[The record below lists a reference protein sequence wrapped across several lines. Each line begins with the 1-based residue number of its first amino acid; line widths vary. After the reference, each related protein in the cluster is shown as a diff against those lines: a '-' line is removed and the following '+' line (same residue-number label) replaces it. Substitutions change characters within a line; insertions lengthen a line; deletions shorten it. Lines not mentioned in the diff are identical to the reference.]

1 MVDLGVNGIDANIES
16 SIRRTVRFGSAW
28 LHPVTNMGNPVEM
41 TAECWVWYCLAMTA
55 VVIRFTSQYIVRKR
69 KFIKEIPPD
78 DILMLLLSITYTTAI
93 VALFLYFEI
102 VSDVDL
108 DNITA
113 EDNFVVGRKLGIL
126 NILAET
132 SMQTT
137 LWGNKCCILL
147 LYHRLTLFCHHRR
160 MWVLVSAYVALA
172 YVAVIVALYGGWC
185 RPFSGYLVLEPDNM
199 ECLTWLHYNSLQ
211 LSLNLS
217 TDLILLIIPVVLI
230 SRLNMKIGK
239 KILLVC
245 LFSLGIFVMLA
256 AILTKVS
263 VFTNQTAPIWFLW
276 CVREV
281 STAMLVGNLPLCMP
295 TFRMWWRFFF
305 PGSGASATPGP
316 HESASGASAVTKRS
330 VATTAAFSEATGGGG
345 ESSTW
350 GSSPARSRMNDD
362 IVMYGTSKG
371 GASGEGRRLS
381 VDEES
386 V

>member
-1 MVDLGVNGIDANIES
+1 
-16 SIRRTVRFGSAW
+16 
-28 LHPVTNMGNPVEM
+28 
-41 TAECWVWYCLAMTA
+41 
-55 VVIRFTSQYIVRKR
+55 
-69 KFIKEIPPD
+69 
-78 DILMLLLSITYTTAI
+78 
-93 VALFLYFEI
+93 
-102 VSDVDL
+102 
-108 DNITA
+108 
-113 EDNFVVGRKLGIL
+113 
-126 NILAET
+126 
-132 SMQTT
+132 
-137 LWGNKCCILL
+137 
-147 LYHRLTLFCHHRR
+147 

-362 IVMYGTSKG
+362 IEMYGTSKG
-371 GASGEGRRLS
+371 GARGEGRRLS
-381 VDEES
+381 LDEES

>member
-1 MVDLGVNGIDANIES
+1 
-16 SIRRTVRFGSAW
+16 
-28 LHPVTNMGNPVEM
+28 MGNPVEM

-113 EDNFVVGRKLGIL
+113 EDNYGVGRKLGIL

-147 LYHRLTLFCHHRR
+147 LYHRLT
-160 MWVLVSAYVALA
+160 YVGSSL
-172 YVAVIVALYGGWC
+172 
-185 RPFSGYLVLEPDNM
+185 

-217 TDLILLIIPVVLI
+217 TDLILLVIPVVLI

-245 LFSLGIFVMLA
+245 LFSLGIFV
-256 AILTKVS
+256 
-263 VFTNQTAPIWFLW
+263 TAPIWFLW

-295 TFRMWWRFFF
+295 TFRVWWRFFF
-305 PGSGASATPGP
+305 PGSGASAMPGP
-316 HESASGASAVTKRS
+316 HESGSGASAVTKRS
-330 VATTAAFSEATGGGG
+330 VATTAVFSEAAGSGGG

-362 IVMYGTSKG
+362 IEMYGTSKG
-371 GASGEGRRLS
+371 GARGEGRRLS

>member
-16 SIRRTVRFGSAW
+16 SIRRT
-28 LHPVTNMGNPVEM
+28 
-41 TAECWVWYCLAMTA
+41 
-55 VVIRFTSQYIVRKR
+55 YIVRKR

-147 LYHRLTLFCHHRR
+147 LYHRLT
-160 MWVLVSAYVALA
+160 
-172 YVAVIVALYGGWC
+172 
-185 RPFSGYLVLEPDNM
+185 
-199 ECLTWLHYNSLQ
+199 LQ

-362 IVMYGTSKG
+362 IEMYGTSKG
-371 GASGEGRRLS
+371 GVRGEGRRLS

>member
-16 SIRRTVRFGSAW
+16 SIRRT
-28 LHPVTNMGNPVEM
+28 
-41 TAECWVWYCLAMTA
+41 
-55 VVIRFTSQYIVRKR
+55 
-69 KFIKEIPPD
+69 
-78 DILMLLLSITYTTAI
+78 ITYTTAI

-147 LYHRLTLFCHHRR
+147 LYHRLT
-160 MWVLVSAYVALA
+160 
-172 YVAVIVALYGGWC
+172 
-185 RPFSGYLVLEPDNM
+185 
-199 ECLTWLHYNSLQ
+199 LQ

-362 IVMYGTSKG
+362 IEMYGMSKG
-371 GASGEGRRLS
+371 GARGEGRRLS
-381 VDEES
+381 IDEES

>member
-1 MVDLGVNGIDANIES
+1 MVDLGVNGIEANIES
-16 SIRRTVRFGSAW
+16 SIRRT
-28 LHPVTNMGNPVEM
+28 
-41 TAECWVWYCLAMTA
+41 
-55 VVIRFTSQYIVRKR
+55 YIVRKR

-147 LYHRLTLFCHHRR
+147 LYHRLT
-160 MWVLVSAYVALA
+160 
-172 YVAVIVALYGGWC
+172 
-185 RPFSGYLVLEPDNM
+185 
-199 ECLTWLHYNSLQ
+199 LQ

-305 PGSGASATPGP
+305 PGRGASATPGP

-362 IVMYGTSKG
+362 IEMYGTSKG
-371 GASGEGRRLS
+371 GARGEGRRLS